1 MHHLY
6 IVRSWSGKNRIVLLY
21 THILLVWSLNFL
33 FQVVTVGQTSSAR
46 SSTVFEYFFNILDSG
61 ILPPLY
67 SLEEFFGLK
76 KIEDPDRSGILSQ
89 VSLTSDHQV
98 SKCQSIIIV
107 VIYQS
112 QTWTFKTLNLSY
124 YYPTI
129 IDNTSG
135 MKMLK

>member
-6 IVRSWSGKNRIVLLY
+6 SVRSWSGKNRIVLLY

-98 SKCQSIIIV
+98 SKCQSLLLLY
-107 VIYQS
+107 YQS